1 MPQHLDNLF
10 PSVLNRAENGASSH
24 TLIDMNF
31 DEYDKEQREELRRQV
46 LRREAEVLQQKE
58 KARFDEEFKKVN
70 RRELAKWRDEELAA
84 WQAGFPSDS
93 AQFILAQFEWNRRLT
108 ADQVKAAH
116 WAAWIGLA
124 GVILGAVLARLLEK
138 L

>member
-1 MPQHLDNLF
+1 
-10 PSVLNRAENGASSH
+10 VLNRGNNGASGH

-31 DEYDKEQREELRRQV
+31 DEYEKEQREEMRQRE
-46 LRREAEVLQQKE
+46 LRRETEVLQQKE
-58 KARFDEEFKKVN
+58 KARCDVEFKKVN
-70 RRELAKWRDEELAA
+70 RRALANWPDEKLAA

-93 AQFILAQFEWNRRLT
+93 PQFILAQFEWNRRLT

-124 GVILGAVLARLLEK
+124 GVIVGAVLARLLEK